1 MYPQLSTDQFA
12 VVQRQ
17 SGPEWSPD
25 PVNDFNPWACVDQK
39 LKISKSN
46 SFLVFQN
53 DLRQGIV
60 LHLIRLVLF
69 GLFQVNTEKSV
80 FLGKI
85 SKISTK
91 KVKLTSPGQWSRSP
105 SPFVTRCPVRRART
119 PPAARCSPWPP
130 VPAFWSEINE
140 ISSFFVHSSSIVVQ
154 LEIRQNC

>member
-25 PVNDFNPWACVDQK
+25 PVNDFNPWACVDQNLKIWNQK
-39 LKISKSN
+39 LK

-80 FLGKI
+80 FLGKLPKFRQKKLNLRRLGNGLVRLLHLWLDVLSDALVLLLLRDVRLGHQFQLFDLKTDWMKFSQTKEQTWYSAWS
-85 SKISTK
+85 SK
-91 KVKLTSPGQWSRSP
+91 
-105 SPFVTRCPVRRART
+105 
-119 PPAARCSPWPP
+119 
-130 VPAFWSEINE
+130 
-140 ISSFFVHSSSIVVQ
+140 
-154 LEIRQNC
+154 